1 MVDVTVGKDLDKDVT
16 KAYIAGFLDGDG
28 AITAVIEPHAGKK
41 FRFRVRVA
49 MDFYQHKDNVKLL
62 LYLKKVFGEG
72 SLGRSIRDTHK
83 LSLRNQATLKNVLP
97 LLYPFSRIKRNQI
110 RIAMRIVRTAIRGEN
125 DLHKVARLADE
136 LSSHNVRSKGRR
148 KNFSTMIV
156 SSSRND

>member
-1 MVDVTVGKDLDKDVT
+1 MGKDLDKDVT

-28 AITAVIEPHAGKK
+28 AISAVIEPHAGKK
-41 FRFRVRVA
+41 FKFRVRVA
-49 MDFYQHKDNVKLL
+49 LDFYQHKDNVKLL
-62 LYLKKVFGEG
+62 HYLKKVFGEG

-83 LSLRNQATLKNVLP
+83 LSIRNQKTLKNILP
-97 LLYPFSRIKRNQI
+97 MLYPFSRIKRNQI
-110 RIAMRIVRTAIRGEN
+110 RIALRILHTAIRRKN

-148 KNFSTMIV
+148 KNFSAIIV